1 MARQLSFGK
10 PLPLCSQVALLPSKT
25 IPRCP
30 RERQSSWRGNKAAA
44 QEEMDKVISHTL
56 PTKVGIRPQKATRE
70 KIFRQKKWKQNI
82 KGKQKDKVANEET
95 EEDSPG
101 GTETRN
107 KETPASGEKERKP
120 NLMNILY

>member
-1 MARQLSFGK
+1 MTLWKRQNYRD
-10 PLPLCSQVALLPSKT
+10 SKKV
-25 IPRCP
+25 
-30 RERQSSWRGNKAAA
+30 SAAA

-95 EEDSPG
+95 EEDSPR